1 MPTKAAPAYLGLF
14 INACQVTEGEK
25 IRKGGLEG
33 DTAFI
38 MNLGGK
44 ISVTNSKYSLLLK
57 EGDFSLM
64 AGK

>member
-1 MPTKAAPAYLGLF
+1 MPAKAAPAYLGLF

-33 DTAFI
+33 DTVFI

-44 ISVTNSKYSLLLK
+44 NLCY
-57 EGDFSLM
+57 EF
-64 AGK
+64 